1 MIAGA
6 VPGWEAQQTEEE
18 EECCCGHSGMLH
30 MSCKVAARLC
40 QECPKQLL
48 IPSCLSTNIL

>member
-30 MSCKVAARLC
+30 MSCMVAARLC
-40 QECPKQLL
+40 K
-48 IPSCLSTNIL
+48 SALSSY